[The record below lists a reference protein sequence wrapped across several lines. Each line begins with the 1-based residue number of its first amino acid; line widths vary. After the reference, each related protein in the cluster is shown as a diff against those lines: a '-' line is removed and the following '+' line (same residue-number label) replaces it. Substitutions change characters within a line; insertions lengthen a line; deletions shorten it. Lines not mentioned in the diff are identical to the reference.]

1 MVCTDVFLFDI
12 MAGEY
17 KVRYSLCLVETKF
30 MKGINNIRSSLLLSA
45 HSLYN

>member
-1 MVCTDVFLFDI
+1 MVCTDVFLLDI

-17 KVRYSLCLVETKF
+17 EVWYALCLVETKF
-30 MKGINNIRSSLLLSA
+30 MKGINNIRGSLLLSA